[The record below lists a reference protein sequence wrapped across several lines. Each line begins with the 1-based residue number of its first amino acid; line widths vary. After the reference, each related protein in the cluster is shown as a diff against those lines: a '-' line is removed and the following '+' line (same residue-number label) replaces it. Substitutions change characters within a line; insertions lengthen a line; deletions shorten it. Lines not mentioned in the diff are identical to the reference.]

1 MMPLDLRSTIGV
13 TPLQGADLVTWKAV
27 NRALEK
33 AAKAPMEAAG
43 QHWLW
48 ESLQR
53 VQAAFKDAD
62 LDSVVYEVSLI
73 AARLGTPEAMPQVS
87 RTAIARRKS
96 LEKGPAAHWA
106 PLRFAERRNADFKRL
121 YEEAQAKGHGRSKAD
136 RCEYVRKNSRFKNP
150 KTRKPYTAR
159 YISHLANSNF
169 SL

>member
-53 VQAAFKDAD
+53 VQAALQGCRPRFGRLRGLSDCRTARNAGGDA
-62 LDSVVYEVSLI
+62 
-73 AARLGTPEAMPQVS
+73 AQVS

-96 LEKGPAAHWA
+96 LEKGPAA
-106 PLRFAERRNADFKRL
+106 R
-121 YEEAQAKGHGRSKAD
+121 
-136 RCEYVRKNSRFKNP
+136 
-150 KTRKPYTAR
+150 
-159 YISHLANSNF
+159 
-169 SL
+169 